1 MPSEERRKILQMVAD
16 GKISAEEAAT
26 LMRTLQDPIEEEV
39 EGINAESGA
48 GGERSDALEFDHT
61 RRHAAHFSKVF
72 LWIGVLFTVLSAWI
86 MFGIQQN
93 AGINFWFYCMSIPLF
108 LGVLFTMLGAGS
120 RTLRWF

>member
-1 MPSEERRKILQMVAD
+1 MPSKEHRKILQMVAD

-26 LMRTLQDPIEEEV
+26 LMRALQDPIEEEV

-48 GGERSDALEFDHT
+48 GGERSDVLEFDHA
-61 RRHAAHFSKVF
+61 RRHAAHFSKAF
-72 LWIGVLFTVLSAWI
+72 LWIGVLFTVLSSWI

-108 LGVLFTMLGAGS
+108 LGVLFTMLGASS